1 MKSKKAKDL
10 PVELWVEISKYLT
23 LRENWNLFR
32 TVRKLWDF
40 REGNP
45 FRSALQERL
54 EESAGKDGRIA
65 PDLQSRQAL
74 ALHLKAF
81 IKTVKEEEFAPPI
94 GGARHSRQYL
104 DFIKLDAESAQKVS
118 ADDFQFLCV
127 WKLDKQI
134 LQVLDL
140 CLRHVNLYTNVYPDK
155 NSKNR
160 FSFDPSCCRNYSLDL
175 VCKTGNTNLLS
186 LLLHDTRIDPSA
198 DENYALRTA
207 SFYGHNNTVS
217 LLLEDQRTDPSVRNN
232 AAIRSAA
239 ENGHAVTVS
248 LLLQDPRVDP
258 SAYNNSAIRIASQN
272 GHTSVVSVLLSDR
285 SERVDPSALNNSA
298 IRLASEFGHSAVVEL
313 LMADRRVDPF
323 DIDASAVEKSASN
336 GHEKVMELLLR
347 DRRSLDLIPRHHQYR
362 RLLESSLVE
371 VR

>member
-1 MKSKKAKDL
+1 MELKTPKHL

-23 LRENWNLFR
+23 LRENWSLFR
-32 TVRKLWDF
+32 TVRKLWDYI
-40 REGNP
+40 EGNP
-45 FRSALQERL
+45 FRFQERL
-54 EESAGKDGRIA
+54 EDSAGKDGKIA
-65 PDLQSRQAL
+65 PEFQSRRAL

-81 IKTVKEEEFAPPI
+81 ILTVKEEELVPRQQVAI
-94 GGARHSRQYL
+94 GGARHSRKYL

-118 ADDFQFLCV
+118 AQDFEFLCA
-127 WKLDKQI
+127 WKLDKQV

-140 CLRHVNLYTNVYPDK
+140 CLRHVNLYDK
-155 NSKNR
+155 SNKKQLK
-160 FSFDPSCCRNYSLDL
+160 FDPRCCRNYSLDL
-175 VCKTGNTNLLS
+175 VCKTGNTKLLS
-186 LLLHDTRIDPSA
+186 LLLHDTRIDPSV
-198 DENYALRTA
+198 DENYSLRTA
-207 SFYGHNNTVS
+207 SFHGHHNTVS
-217 LLLEDQRTDPSVRNN
+217 LLLADHRIDPSVRNN

-272 GHTSVVSVLLSDR
+272 GHASVVSVLLSDR
-285 SERVDPSALNNSA
+285 LERVDPSALNNSA

-323 DIDASAVEKSASN
+323 DIDAYAVEKSASN

-347 DRRSLDLIPRHHQYR
+347 DRRSLALIPRHHQYR